1 MSFWEV
7 TLFLLDGFWIS
18 LLIFAVT
25 LLCGAPLGLPI
36 AFCSMSRF
44 KLVKAISKV
53 FVWIIRGV
61 PLMLQIFIIYY
72 VPGLLFGNPVFSQVD
87 RHFFINYGIS
97 DAGRIM
103 AVLIAFTINYACY
116 FSEIYRG
123 GIESI
128 SQGQYEAGYVL
139 GLTKGQIFRKIIL
152 KQVIQRIVPPM
163 SNEIITLIKDTAL
176 ANCIIVCEIIKQAK
190 ELAATKAM
198 IWPLFYTGV
207 FYLLFV
213 GILTIVLGKTE
224 KKLSYFRS

>member
-7 TLFLLDGFWIS
+7 TAFLLDGFKIS

-198 IWPLFYTGV
+198 VWPLFYTGV
-207 FYLLFV
+207 FYLIFV
-213 GILTIVLGKTE
+213 GILTIVLGKVE

>member
-1 MSFWEV
+1 MSFLEV
-7 TLFLLDGFWIS
+7 TAFLWDGFLIS

-25 LLCGAPLGLPI
+25 LLCGVPLGLPI

-44 KLVKAISKV
+44 KPVKAISKV

-72 VPGLLFGNPVFSQVD
+72 VPGLLFDYPMFSIVD
-87 RHFFINYGIS
+87 RYIFSTYGIA
-97 DAGRIM
+97 DAGRIT
-103 AVLIAFTINYACY
+103 AVLIAFSINYACY

-128 SQGQYEAGYVL
+128 SKGQYEAGYVL
-139 GLTKGQIFRKIIL
+139 GLTKGQIFRKIVL
-152 KQVIQRIVPPM
+152 KQVVQRIVPPM

-176 ANCIIVCEIIKQAK
+176 ANCIVVCEIIKQAK
-190 ELAATKAM
+190 ELAATKALV
-198 IWPLFYTGV
+198 WPLFYTGV

-213 GILTIVLGKTE
+213 GILTIVLGRLE